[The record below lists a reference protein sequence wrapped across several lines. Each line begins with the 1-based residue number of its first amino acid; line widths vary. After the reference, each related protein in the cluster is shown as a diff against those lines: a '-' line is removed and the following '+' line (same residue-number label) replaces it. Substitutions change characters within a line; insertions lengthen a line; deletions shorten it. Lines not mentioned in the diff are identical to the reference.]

1 MNQQKQSILYL
12 EIIWWIITAIVVYFV
27 MNPIWSAVEGFEY
40 QWINVFFIVILITYA
55 RHIFLLKYTFL
66 AFTSTRFRIGMIFL
80 SLPLV
85 FFIIQMFFD
94 FQTYLDNGGNG
105 ELFNNLK
112 ISMTQIEQGNL
123 LQYIHTEMSFF
134 GIGAAITGLLL
145 PLRMMLSIWRENNEE
160 SI

>member
-12 EIIWWIITAIVVYFV
+12 EIIWWIITGIVVYFV
-27 MNPIWSAVEGFEY
+27 MNPIWSVLGSFEY
-40 QWINVFFIVILITYA
+40 QWINIFFIVILITYA

-66 AFTSTRFRIGMIFL
+66 AFSPTRFRIGMIFV
-80 SLPLV
+80 SIPLV

-105 ELFNNLK
+105 ELFENLK
-112 ISMTQIEQGNL
+112 VPMSQTEQGNL
-123 LQYIHTEMSFF
+123 LNYIHTEMSFF
-134 GIGAAITGLLL
+134 GIGSAITALLL
-145 PLRMMLSIWRENNEE
+145 PIRMMLSIWRESKNG